1 MPILGSRG
9 FGRWIVSS
17 AGPAVGF
24 ELISTSLLST
34 TTSSVTF
41 SNIPANY
48 KHLQIRVVGR
58 YTAATSISN
67 LTLRFNGDTGSNYG
81 YQSLRGQGTTI
92 SAAQPGSYQ
101 TSLLVGS
108 MPGASA
114 AASGFGSAFID
125 VIDYANTSKITTT
138 KTFGGNAAYLDVFM
152 FNGTWNSTAAISS
165 ILVSDATTS
174 ASFAA
179 GTRIS
184 LYGRGN

>member
-1 MPILGSRG
+1 MSLLPLGLLSQGGGGAATG
-9 FGRWIVSS
+9 FQ
-17 AGPAVGF
+17 
-24 ELISTSLLST
+24 LISTSLIT
-34 TTSSVTF
+34 TTTASVTF
-41 SNIPANY
+41 SSIPATY

-67 LTLRFNGDTGSNYG
+67 LTLRFNGDTGANYG
-81 YQSLRGQGTTI
+81 YQSMRGQGTTVT
-92 SAAQPGSYQ
+92 SAQPGSYQ
-101 TSLLVGS
+101 TYLLTGD

-114 AASGFGSAFID
+114 SASGFGSSFID
-125 VIDYANTSKITTT
+125 VIDYANTTKIKTT

-152 FNGTWNSTAAISS
+152 FNGTWNSTAAITS
-165 ILVSDATTS
+165 ILVSDANTS